1 MWVGSRGRFPPKN
14 IMSDMVSDPANIAQR
29 GEELRYYYERLLGNP
44 VARAQLC
51 QTYPVWYRLACM
63 GRLIYLRAA
72 QVLLT
77 SETVHSVLGVDHDR
91 VDMAT
96 QAARLLTH
104 LHTVEANA
112 EALRS
117 VFSARA
123 PRPHLAICPV
133 AWAPSGGNPP
143 SPQSRG
149 RRCLHSRTSRA
160 GRRRNRTGLQTEPVG
175 MD

>member
-1 MWVGSRGRFPPKN
+1 
-14 IMSDMVSDPANIAQR
+14 MSDMVSDPANIAQR

-51 QTYPVWYRLACM
+51 HTYPMWYRMACI
-63 GRLIYLRAA
+63 GRLRYLRAA

-123 PRPHLAICPV
+123 PRPHLTICPV
-133 AWAPSGGNPP
+133 AWARAVTAAAAVPRPTLPSLTHESGWEKA
-143 SPQSRG
+143 QSNW
-149 RRCLHSRTSRA
+149 TSDRA
-160 GRRRNRTGLQTEPVG
+160 SWPGLAGAAVK
-175 MD
+175 